1 MLNNPLIAFA
11 NSYDMQIEDEYAFGK
26 IGNYLVSVYSNGSK
40 KTAHISCCLP
50 TEDSDEEGEFNTF
63 KLSAEINKLIDSGII
78 ALKDFELRCD
88 AVVFSTGAELKDFD
102 KAVTAVTELLAESG
116 VGGTEFC
123 IDCGCTVGENAKF
136 VIEDSNAHVMC
147 GNCAEVYLEKI
158 SAENAKKTESK
169 YLKGTIFASLGGL
182 LGLIISTLAFWIFIP
197 TGEFLIFDST
207 LILSAAFGSV
217 ITVLS
222 FLFYRIFTGRKYLE
236 RILPC
241 LLVSVFMSSVG
252 VYAASVIL
260 YAKTMSAT
268 TLSALS
274 RAFSTIAL
282 SPFKDPYFKAD
293 FTSHIFYC
301 MVVII
306 IVVLIYSIVF
316 EDRRKTNLKVVPRA
330 ASAIADFS
338 SEELNEELSEEV
350 EEEEASEE

>member
-26 IGNYLVSVYSNGSK
+26 IGKYLVSVYSNGSK

-50 TEDSDEEGEFNTF
+50 TDDGDDESDVNTF
-63 KLSAEINKLIDSGII
+63 KLSAEINKLIDSGIS

-88 AVVFSTGAELKDFD
+88 SVVFSTGAELKDFD
-102 KAVTAVTELLAESG
+102 KAVVSLTELLAENG

-123 IDCGCTVGENAKF
+123 IDCGCTIGNNAKF
-136 VIEDSNAHVMC
+136 VIEDGNAHAMC
-147 GNCAEVYLEKI
+147 GDCAEVYLEKI
-158 SAENAKKTESK
+158 STENTQKTESK
-169 YLKGTIFASLGGL
+169 YLKGTLFASLGGL
-182 LGLIISTLAFWIFIP
+182 LGLIISTLASWLFIP

-207 LILSAAFGSV
+207 LIISAAFGSV

-241 LLVSVFMSSVG
+241 LLVSVFMSSVS
-252 VYAASVIL
+252 VYAASAIL
-260 YAKTMSAT
+260 YAKTMSVS
-268 TLSALS
+268 TLSAFF

-316 EDRRKTNLKVVPRA
+316 EDRRKTNLKVVPCSS
-330 ASAIADFS
+330 SALETS
-338 SEELNEELSEEV
+338 SEEFDEEIEEEV
-350 EEEEASEE
+350 EAEEASEE